1 MYGVKIMDKIT
12 NNTFNNIPKDI
23 SKNKDKFENL
33 GKGDTIIKS
42 ETSDKLVDLNDTKL
56 LASSLAKSA
65 PIDSDKIAKLKAAI
79 SAGQYPLDLDKI
91 SDALMQA
98 YRDMKS

>member
-1 MYGVKIMDKIT
+1 MDKIT

-23 SKNKDKFENL
+23 SKNKDKFESL

-56 LASSLAKSA
+56 LASSLGKSA

>member
-1 MYGVKIMDKIT
+1 MDKIT

-33 GKGDTIIKS
+33 GKGDSIIKS

-56 LASSLAKSA
+56 LASSLGKSA

>member
-1 MYGVKIMDKIT
+1 MDKIT

-33 GKGDTIIKS
+33 GKGDSIIKS

-56 LASSLAKSA
+56 LASSLGKSA

-98 YRDMKS
+98 YRDMRS

>member
-1 MYGVKIMDKIT
+1 MDKIT

>member
-1 MYGVKIMDKIT
+1 MDKIT

-23 SKNKDKFENL
+23 SKNKDKFDNL
-33 GKGDTIIKS
+33 GKADTIIKS

-56 LASSLAKSA
+56 LASNLGKSA

-79 SAGQYPLDLDKI
+79 SAGQYPLDLDKV

>member
-1 MYGVKIMDKIT
+1 MDKIT

-56 LASSLAKSA
+56 LASSLGKSA